1 MDPTD
6 ITHTQFFELR
16 VCLVGIMKNGENE
29 NHHISNKE
37 KKKEK
42 KKSNTSVIK
51 EEKIKSQYGDLK
63 VNFKGIFKSSFNK
76 FFHLI
81 FFLFWKEYFLVH

>member
-42 KKSNTSVIK
+42 KSLTH
-51 EEKIKSQYGDLK
+51 Q
-63 VNFKGIFKSSFNK
+63 
-76 FFHLI
+76 
-81 FFLFWKEYFLVH
+81 

>member
-6 ITHTQFFELR
+6 ITHTQFFELK
-16 VCLVGIMKNGENE
+16 VYLVGRMKNWENE

-37 KKKEK
+37 KKRK
-42 KKSNTSVIK
+42 KKNLNTSVIK
-51 EEKIKSQYGDLK
+51 GKKIKSQYGDLK
-63 VNFKGIFKSSFNK
+63 VNFKGIFKNSFYK

-81 FFLFWKEYFLVH
+81 FVLFWK